1 MRKLAASAAYRI
13 AFVYSAAFALAIL
26 VLGVAVYFAADANF
40 RGQQD
45 AGIVEESKELVGDF
59 RDEGLGDLLE
69 TIAARENGGS
79 ANPYGYA
86 LYDRAGRR
94 IAGALDTP
102 MPRPGLRDITFTD
115 PREGTDP
122 ARALTTIIPDG
133 HALTVALDPEALE
146 RIDATI
152 LGFFAIAFVL
162 VLAIGIGGALI
173 LGAYLRR
180 RIERISGTARAIVA
194 GDFGQRV
201 PVGTRNDEFD
211 QLARALNAMLDRIAQ
226 LLDNLRQVSSDVAHD
241 LRTPLARLRNSLEA
255 ALDGTADRAALKS
268 ALRQS
273 DELLSLFA
281 AILRIS
287 EVEGGEI
294 GRSFAPVDIVRLA
307 VDLCE
312 TYVPAVADGGR
323 SLSCRAIGEAIVCGD
338 HELIAQALIN
348 LLDNAQAHTPEGT
361 NIVVMLNSD
370 ATTVHLTVADDGP
383 GVAAE
388 NRERIVRRFVRLE
401 GSRSTQGHG
410 LGLNLVAAI
419 AAAHG
424 GRLVIDDNAPG
435 LRGTI
440 VLPRAAA

>member
-1 MRKLAASAAYRI
+1 MRKVATSAAYRI

-26 VLGVAVYFAADANF
+26 VLGIAVYFAADANF
-40 RGQQD
+40 RAQQD

-59 RDEGLGDLLE
+59 RDEGLNDLRE
-69 TIAARENGGS
+69 TISARENGGP

-86 LYDRAGRR
+86 LYDRFGRR

-102 MPRPGLRDITFTD
+102 QPRPGLRDIVFKD
-115 PREGTDP
+115 PREGSDP
-122 ARALTTIIPDG
+122 ARAMTTILPDG
-133 HALTVALDPEALE
+133 HVLTVALDPEALE

-152 LGFFAIAFVL
+152 LALFAGAFVL
-162 VLAIGIGGALI
+162 LIAVGGGGALI

-201 PVGTRNDEFD
+201 PVGKRNDEFD
-211 QLARALNAMLDRIAQ
+211 QLGQALNVMLDRIAQ

-241 LRTPLARLRNSLEA
+241 LRTPLARLRASLEA
-255 ALDGTADRAALKS
+255 ALDGGADRAALKS

-273 DELLSLFA
+273 DELLALFA

-287 EVEGGEI
+287 EVEGGAL
-294 GRSFAPVDIVRLA
+294 GRSFAPVDVARLA
-307 VDLCE
+307 IDVCE
-312 TYVPAVADGGR
+312 TYLPAVNDGGR
-323 SLSCRAIGEAIVCGD
+323 NLSCDAAGEAIVHGD
-338 HELIAQALIN
+338 RELIAQALIN

-361 NIVVMLNSD
+361 AILVALSSD
-370 ATTVHLTVADDGP
+370 PEAVRLSVADDGP
-383 GVAAE
+383 GVAE
-388 NRERIVRRFVRLE
+388 EDCERIARRFVRLE
-401 GSRSTQGHG
+401 GSRSTPGNG

-424 GRLVIDDNAPG
+424 GRLVITDNAPG
-435 LRGTI
+435 LRATI

>member
-1 MRKLAASAAYRI
+1 MDDLRE
-13 AFVYSAAFALAIL
+13 AI
-26 VLGVAVYFAADANF
+26 
-40 RGQQD
+40 
-45 AGIVEESKELVGDF
+45 
-59 RDEGLGDLLE
+59 
-69 TIAARENGGS
+69 TARENGGP

-86 LYDRAGRR
+86 LYDRTGRR

-102 MPRPGLRDITFTD
+102 MPRPGLRDIIFTD

-122 ARALTTIIPDG
+122 ARAMTTILPDG
-133 HALTVALDPEALE
+133 HVLTVALDPEALE

-152 LGFFAIAFVL
+152 LGFFGIAFVL
-162 VLAIGIGGALI
+162 VLAIGVGGALI

-211 QLARALNAMLDRIAQ
+211 QLARALNVMLDRIAQ

-255 ALDGTADRAALKS
+255 ALDGTADRPALKS
-268 ALRQS
+268 ALKQS

-294 GRSFAPVDIVRLA
+294 GRSFAPIDVARLA
-307 VDLCE
+307 IDLCE
-312 TYVPAVADGGR
+312 TYVPAVGDRGR
-323 SLSCRAIGEAIVCGD
+323 NLSCRASGEATVRGD
-338 HELIAQALIN
+338 RELIAQALIN

-361 NIVVMLNSD
+361 MIVVALDQD
-370 ATTVHLTVADDGP
+370 ATTVRLSVADNGP
-383 GVAAE
+383 GVAE
-388 NRERIVRRFVRLE
+388 EDRERIVHRFVRLE
-401 GSRSTQGHG
+401 GSRSTQGNG

-424 GRLVIDDNAPG
+424 GRLVIDDNTPG
-435 LRGTI
+435 LRATI
-440 VLPRAAA
+440 ELPRATA